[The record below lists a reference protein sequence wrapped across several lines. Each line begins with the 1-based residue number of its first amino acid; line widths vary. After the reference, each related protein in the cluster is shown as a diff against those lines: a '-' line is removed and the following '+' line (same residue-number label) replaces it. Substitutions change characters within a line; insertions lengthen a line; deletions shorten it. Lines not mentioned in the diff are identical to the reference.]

1 MRGLWHRR
9 SSMRIAHDAIVVYI
23 KRKRKRHGV
32 LLHMRAAPTPRWVL
46 RHHAPTAVHTVAF
59 TNGHEYV
66 IAGDAKG
73 RVSVTSTTDYR
84 PRLFWNAHSDTIL
97 RAGAWSGYIVT
108 HGRDNRIC
116 VWEAPDEDISAPFA
130 AGGLEMKD
138 TDEAPPL
145 VLELPVNALN
155 YCPFDMVALDGG
167 HAILAVPNTIESA
180 HVDIYALPECTR
192 TIAAIGS
199 DSVVAAGAVRPAI
212 AMSLRLFYRDDQL
225 RLLVGYEDG
234 AVSMWTLTDTA
245 ALEWSEKRH
254 VESVMSMAVSPD
266 VSFAVSVGADDRVA
280 LYGAESLTRST
291 GHYGNAAASI
301 RSDSRVLAVGSWDS
315 RVRIYSLP
323 AVKHLAT
330 LAYHKESVYSV
341 AFAKQG
347 PCIGDSERELGP
359 AIDRWLTCG
368 SKDGRISLW
377 DPSFTTN
384 DSM

>member
-1 MRGLWHRR
+1 
-9 SSMRIAHDAIVVYI
+9 
-23 KRKRKRHGV
+23 
-32 LLHMRAAPTPRWVL
+32 
-46 RHHAPTAVHTVAF
+46 
-59 TNGHEYV
+59 
-66 IAGDAKG
+66 
-73 RVSVTSTTDYR
+73 
-84 PRLFWNAHSDTIL
+84 
-97 RAGAWSGYIVT
+97 
-108 HGRDNRIC
+108 
-116 VWEAPDEDISAPFA
+116 
-130 AGGLEMKD
+130 
-138 TDEAPPL
+138 
-145 VLELPVNALN
+145 
-155 YCPFDMVALDGG
+155 
-167 HAILAVPNTIESA
+167 
-180 HVDIYALPECTR
+180 
-192 TIAAIGS
+192 
-199 DSVVAAGAVRPAI
+199 
-212 AMSLRLFYRDDQL
+212 MSLRLFYRDDQL